1 MTNIT
6 APSGTEHPL
15 PAAFQDLAP
24 FLGWALAKEQE
35 RMQKR
40 LASTM
45 AEIVAFYEAM
55 LARMEA
61 VVEYLQQFPAD
72 RLPPQGQALFQLSL
86 SFIEVANAV
95 ELYKQPRLPNGFNP
109 ARFVL
114 IE

>member
-6 APSGTEHPL
+6 AHSGTEKFL
-15 PAAFQDLAP
+15 PAAFQDLAA

-45 AEIVAFYEAM
+45 EEIVAFYDAM

-61 VVEYLQQFPAD
+61 IIEYLQQFPPD
-72 RLPPQGQALFQLSL
+72 RLSLEGQTLFHLSL
-86 SFIEVANAV
+86 SLIEVANAV

-109 ARFVL
+109 ARFVP

>member
-1 MTNIT
+1 MAHVT
-6 APSGTEHPL
+6 APDNSEHAL

-24 FLGWALAKEQE
+24 FLGWALAKEHE

-45 AEIVAFYEAM
+45 ADIVEFYDAM
-55 LARMEA
+55 LARMETIIG
-61 VVEYLQQFPAD
+61 YLKQFPTD
-72 RLPPQGQALFQLSL
+72 RLPPEGQTLFHLSL
-86 SFIEVANAV
+86 SFIEVANVV